1 MVLELELL
9 KGKGLIVRPDRMV
22 EVRTTF
28 LLDLEDAIKMVKDME
43 REGIKRTGTY
53 LRMLIKK
60 RLSQIE

>member
-1 MVLELELL
+1 ML
-9 KGKGLIVRPDRMV
+9 KGKGLVVRPDKIV

-28 LLDLEDAIKMVKDME
+28 LLDLDDAIKMVKDME
-43 REGIKRTGTY
+43 KEGIKRTGTY

>member
-1 MVLELELL
+1 MALELELL